1 MSLKFDA
8 DPSLLFPPEGL
19 GSDDVIF
26 GRQKILHVDGRMEE
40 IG

>member
-1 MSLKFDA
+1 M
-8 DPSLLFPPEGL
+8 PSPLTFVSTEGL